1 MGNVITNMMYPI
13 SARKLH
19 VTLAKFNEI
28 VALAETVGLSK
39 REIRKFFKVFCEID
53 VDLSGQISML
63 EFLNYFKMDNT
74 EFNRRTFLVMD
85 TDKSGKIDL
94 AEFIAAIYNFCTYTH
109 RGLVKYAF
117 ELFDE
122 DKSGSL
128 EVFEVIEM
136 VKFIYGKPLDNQITK
151 ILENI
156 DKDGSGTISLNEFGA
171 SNKKHPILLFP
182 AFHVQEIMRHRVFGV
197 KFWEKHVATR
207 SGDDKE
213 LMDKLKEME
222 QMVQHG
228 RMDALQRKIGHAS
241 HGHDDSESDDESE
254 ASIGAQVE
262 ARTQVGSRA
271 RPRHPT
277 RVSAR
282 RPPLP
287 PLAPPRGRAADRREE
302 GSALAGRSSSGVYQ
316 SSRSDRRYAHQKNR
330 LPPLPS
336 VARID
341 DNGVW
346 IGLDWVG
353 LAFGLAW

>member
-109 RGLVKYAF
+109 KGLVGYAF

-136 VKFIYGKPLDNQITK
+136 VKYIYGKPLDNHITM

-156 DKDGSGTISLNEFGA
+156 DKDGSGTISLSEFGA
-171 SNKKHPILLFP
+171 ENKKHPILLFP
-182 AFHVQEIMRHRVFGV
+182 AFHVQEIMRQRVFGT
-197 KFWEKHVATR
+197 KFWTQHVATR
-207 SGDDKE
+207 SGDEKE

-222 QMVQHG
+222 QMVQSG
-228 RMDALQRKIGHAS
+228 RMDKLQRKVAFAG
-241 HGHDDSESDDESE
+241 HGHTDSDSDSGDESE
-254 ASIGAQVE
+254 AGLGAQVD
-262 ARTQVGSRA
+262 AHTQVGSRA
-271 RPRHPT
+271 RPRHASP
-277 RVSAR
+277 RA
-282 RPPLP
+282 
-287 PLAPPRGRAADRREE
+287 APPPPPPPGPAAQPC
-302 GSALAGRSSSGVYQ
+302 G
-316 SSRSDRRYAHQKNR
+316 
-330 LPPLPS
+330 
-336 VARID
+336 
-341 DNGVW
+341 
-346 IGLDWVG
+346 
-353 LAFGLAW
+353 